1 MTGRLLVGGG
11 LAVLG
16 LAYVA
21 VAWAVSDRVPSGT
34 TVAGVPIGGRSEQ
47 AAAAE
52 LSAAL
57 QRRGGTLPV
66 RVGDSSASIDLA
78 AAGLALDPAAT
89 VAPLSGFSL
98 NPVTLGRQLFGDGQ
112 DRPAIPAVSTPALRR
127 ALTTLGEGVA
137 TPAVNA
143 SVTFAMG
150 TPVLGEARAGS
161 ALDMDAAV
169 GAVTRQWLGARSPVA
184 LEVRDV
190 EPAVTQAAAE
200 TALREIAEPAVSGPL
215 EVSVGSASVSLTPR
229 QFAPVLSLGPGP
241 SGGLELLVDGPKLR
255 KALLAAGDDRIGT
268 APQDARITF
277 KGGKPVVVPGVDG
290 VTIDPATV
298 EASVLPALAAGGD
311 RKATVKTKVTEPE
324 LTTAEARKLGVKE
337 RVSTFATI
345 LTADPLRTQ
354 NLRVAA
360 RTVNGTLVLPGET
373 FSLNGVLGER
383 TRAKGYHQAPAING
397 GRLVSDVGGGVSQMA
412 TTVFNNV
419 FFAGLQDVY
428 HKPHSFYI
436 SRYPEGREA
445 TVYWPSVDMKWRND
459 SEYAVLI
466 QAWVDSRVH
475 VSFWSTKTWDITA
488 GKGPRTNYRTPKTVY
503 DSSDGCIAQA
513 PNTGFDV
520 SVTRTFR
527 RPGSSAV
534 VKRQTFSA
542 TYIAEDRVVCG
553 PEPKGDPEA
562 ND

>member
-1 MTGRLLVGGG
+1 
-11 LAVLG
+11 
-16 LAYVA
+16 
-21 VAWAVSDRVPSGT
+21 
-34 TVAGVPIGGRSEQ
+34 
-47 AAAAE
+47 
-52 LSAAL
+52 
-57 QRRGGTLPV
+57 
-66 RVGDSSASIDLA
+66 
-78 AAGLALDPAAT
+78 
-89 VAPLSGFSL
+89 
-98 NPVTLGRQLFGDGQ
+98 
-112 DRPAIPAVSTPALRR
+112 
-127 ALTTLGEGVA
+127 
-137 TPAVNA
+137 VNA
-143 SVTFAMG
+143 SVTFEKG
-150 TPVLGEARAGS
+150 RPVLGEARAGS
-161 ALDMDAAV
+161 ALDLDAAV

-190 EPAVTQAAAE
+190 APAVTQAEAE
-200 TALREIAEPAVSGPL
+200 IALREIAEPAVSGPL
-215 EVSVGSASVSLTPR
+215 KVSVGSASVRLTPR
-229 QFAPVLSLGPGP
+229 QFAPALSLQPGP

-255 KALLAAGDDRIGT
+255 KALLAAGDDAIGT
-268 APQDARITF
+268 APKNARIEL

-324 LTTAEARKLGVKE
+324 LTTAEAHKLGVKE

-345 LTADPLRTQ
+345 LTGDPLRTQ

-459 SEYAVLI
+459 SRYAVLI

-534 VKRQTFSA
+534 VRRQTFSA

-553 PEPKGDPEA
+553 PKPKSDPKN